1 MTPYM
6 TPFKRIGPL
15 FTDLYELTM
24 AAGYHRNGIFGPAT
38 FSLFIRDHHRQR
50 AFYLAAGLEDVLRE
64 LAGFHF
70 SPQEIGYLR
79 ETGLFGADFI
89 DYLRH
94 LRFSGDVYAMPEGT
108 VFFPEEP
115 LVEIDAPIMEAQLL
129 ETYLLNTI
137 GFQTLI
143 ASKAA
148 RCMYAARGK
157 ALIDFSLRR
166 AQGQDA
172 GLKVARSSYMAGFVG
187 TSNVLAGK
195 LYKIPISGTMAH
207 SFVTAF
213 DSELAAFEAYAEA
226 FPGSCVLLIDTY
238 DTLQGA
244 RNAVKVGR
252 RLAQKGHL
260 LKGVRL
266 DSGDMVALS
275 REVRRMLDA
284 GGLPDVKIFASSG
297 FDEFSIHQVLEEGA
311 CIDAFGVG
319 TKMGVSADAPYLDIV
334 YKMVHFNGHGVRKLS
349 PGKTTQAGRKQVYRR
364 LDDRGRYLEDTLAL
378 REERFPGMRPL
389 MEKVMQSG
397 RILQSFPPIN
407 DLRRRTAANLDAL
420 DPVYRSPSVHA
431 GYPVHRSRRLL
442 EIQG

>member
-1 MTPYM
+1 M

-24 AAGYHRNGIFGPAT
+24 AAGYHRNGIFEPAT

-50 AFYLAAGLEDVLRE
+50 AFYLAAGLEDVLQE
-64 LAGFHF
+64 LADFRF
-70 SPQEIGYLR
+70 SPEEIDYLR
-79 ETGLFGADFI
+79 ETGLFQTDFI
-89 DYLRH
+89 DYIRQLH
-94 LRFSGDVYAMPEGT
+94 FSGDVYAMPEGT

-115 LVEIDAPIMEAQLL
+115 LVEIDAPIVEAQLL

-148 RCMYAARGK
+148 RCVQAARGK

-166 AQGQDA
+166 TQGQDA
-172 GLKVARSSYMAGFVG
+172 GLKVARSSYMAGFAG

-213 DSELAAFEAYAEA
+213 DTELAAFEAYADA
-226 FPGSCVLLIDTY
+226 FPDSCVLLIDTY

-244 RNAVKVGR
+244 RHAVTVGR

-275 REVRRMLDA
+275 REVRRILDA

-297 FDEFSIHQVLEEGA
+297 FDEFSITRALEKGA

-334 YKMVHFNGHGVRKLS
+334 YKMVHFNGRGVRKLS
-349 PGKTTQAGRKQVYRR
+349 PGKATRAGRKQVYRR
-364 LDDRGRYLEDTLAL
+364 LDGRERYLEDTVAL
-378 REERFPGMRPL
+378 REERLHGMQPL
-389 MEKVMQSG
+389 LEKVMQSG
-397 RILQSFPPIN
+397 QILQPIASLDN
-407 DLRRRTAANLDAL
+407 LRRRAASNLDAL
-420 DPVYRSPSVHA
+420 DPVYKTPSAHN
-431 GYPVHRSRRLL
+431 GYPVSMSRRLL
-442 EIQG
+442 EIQR